1 MCKPLA
7 LRPAGILDGFKNL
20 GTPVMR
26 AQECILCMECVRVC
40 HTGALQKVPKE
51 DVDIGCGVIDKRLC
65 WAWLR
70 KKRCKICFKDCPLK
84 AIEMERRRFPVI
96 IEEKCNGC
104 GLCRRRCPTD
114 PKSIEI
120 VYRGAKRYPASK
132 ERYLVRQP
140 DRLGPP
146 EMGVTVPE
154 EPLIRRIREITDFIG
169 KRMKQ
174 EMKTE
179 S

>member
-104 GLCRRRCPTD
+104 GICAQRCQWGAL
-114 PKSIEI
+114 KFNVSIEKAGI
-120 VYRGAKRYPASK
+120 DQYRCFGCGLCETACPRGAIILEERTKIPTLK
-132 ERYLVRQP
+132 EVW
-140 DRLGPP
+140 
-146 EMGVTVPE
+146 
-154 EPLIRRIREITDFIG
+154 
-169 KRMKQ
+169 
-174 EMKTE
+174 
-179 S
+179 